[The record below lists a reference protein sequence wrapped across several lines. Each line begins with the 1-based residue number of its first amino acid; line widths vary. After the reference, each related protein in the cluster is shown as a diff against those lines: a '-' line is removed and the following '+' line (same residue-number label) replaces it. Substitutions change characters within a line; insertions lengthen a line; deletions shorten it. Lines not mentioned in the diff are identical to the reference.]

1 MAVYGATPK
10 KCNFNEITDIAF
22 EAATV
27 AKDGI
32 QFKLP
37 NSTDEYLVIVV
48 QNTSASAATITLKKP
63 TNGSYAASGSDEVHS
78 LAASGFAVIRIESAR
93 FANTDGTVLL
103 VPSDV
108 AVKVAVIY

>member
-1 MAVYGATPK
+1 MAVFEATPK

-22 EAATV
+22 EAASV
-27 AKDGI
+27 AEDGI

-48 QNTSASAATITLKKP
+48 QNTSGAEATITLKKP
-63 TNGSYAASGSDEVHS
+63 TNGSYAAAGSDEEHT
-78 LAASGFAVIRIESAR
+78 LEASGFAVIRLESAR
-93 FANTDGTVLL
+93 FANTDGTVVL

-108 AVKVAVIY
+108 AVKVAVLY